1 MDPVTSAIIAAI
13 TAGAL
18 GGMTEASKN
27 MISDAYER
35 LKKIMKKRFGNKS
48 EVVQAIKTL
57 EKKPDSAGRKETL
70 KEEIVLLGAD
80 KDSEILGAAQK
91 ILELLNNYSDLKHV
105 QSATGNFIAQAD
117 RHSTANV
124 KVMNPKNSH
133 VR

>member
-57 EKKPDSAGRKETL
+57 EKKPDSAGRK
-70 KEEIVLLGAD
+70 ARR
-80 KDSEILGAAQK
+80 SEAQ
-91 ILELLNNYSDLKHV
+91 S
-105 QSATGNFIAQAD
+105 S
-117 RHSTANV
+117 
-124 KVMNPKNSH
+124 NSSRIH
-133 VR
+133 